1 MIIKVSFGGDYNPD
15 YIEVPSDINLKK
27 YEIRDKF
34 YNWIDNT
41 EEEHPFW
48 EYENGIRIGL
58 NYRGNAIVY
67 WLNNYILK
75 DAKCKSKLIES
86 FSNKSLDYDLMIK
99 L

>member
-1 MIIKVSFGGDYNPD
+1 MIIKVSFGGDYNTD

-67 WLNNYILK
+67 WLNNCILK

>member
-1 MIIKVSFGGDYNPD
+1 MIIKVSFGRDYNPD
-15 YIEVPSDINLKK
+15 YIEVPNHINLKK

-48 EYENGIRIGL
+48 EYENEI
-58 NYRGNAIVY
+58 NYRGKAIVY

-75 DAKCKSKLIES
+75 DAKCKSRLIES

>member
-1 MIIKVSFGGDYNPD
+1 MIIKVIFGGDYNPD

-75 DAKCKSKLIES
+75 DSKCKSKLIES